1 MSEMIKLNIDGV
13 DVEIEKGKT
22 ILEAARKANID
33 IPTLCFLKEINE
45 AGDCR
50 MCIVEIEGRRGFSP
64 SCITKAEDGMIVRTN
79 TPQINAARRIVL
91 DLILSTHNRDCLTCV
106 RNGNCELQDLAKK
119 FGIQEIEFE
128 GEKVAANIDE
138 VSPSIVRDTSKCIL
152 CKRCVA
158 ACSKVQNIGA
168 IAVAGRGFESR
179 IAPTNDESL
188 NNVNCTFCGQ
198 CIEACPVGALKEKD
212 DTKKVWRKIE
222 DPDTFVVFQ
231 TAPAVRAAL
240 GEEFG
245 MDIGTNVTGKMVSAI
260 KKMGADRVFDTNT
273 GADLTIMEEA
283 NEFVERLTK
292 GGTLPM
298 ITSCSPGWIKF
309 IEMNYPELLP
319 HLSSCKSPHEMFGA
333 ILKSYYAQKEGID
346 PKKMYVVSVMPC
358 IAKKFERQRDEM
370 KNDELDNVDA
380 VLTTRELARM
390 IKQANIEFTDLED
403 SEFDRPMGE
412 ATGAGAIFGTTG
424 GVMEAALRTAYE
436 WVTKKELKEV
446 NFEAVRGEEG
456 IKKASV
462 KVGDTD
468 VKVVVAH
475 GLGNARKVMD
485 EIKSGKADYQFV
497 EIMAC
502 PGGCIM
508 GGGQP
513 IKKSKIRSNVDVRKL
528 RADCLYGID
537 EKSTIRKSHENPVMK
552 VLYDEFLEKP
562 GSHKAHELLHT
573 TYQKREK
580 YNIK

>member
-22 ILEAARKANID
+22 VLQAARKANID

-64 SCITKAEDGMIVRTN
+64 SCITKAEDGMVVKTN
-79 TPQINAARRIVL
+79 TPAINEARRVVL

-106 RNGNCELQDLAKK
+106 RNGNCELQDLAKQ

-128 GEKVAANIDE
+128 GEKIAAKIDE
-138 VSPSIVRDTSKCIL
+138 ISPSIVRDTSKCIM

-222 DPDTFVVFQ
+222 DKDTFVVFQ

-245 MDIGTNVTGKMVSAI
+245 MDIGTNVTGKMVTAI
-260 KKMGADRVFDTNT
+260 KKMGVDRVFDTNT

-298 ITSCSPGWIKF
+298 ITSCSPGWVKF
-309 IEMNYPELLP
+309 IEMNYPDQLE

-333 ILKSYYAQKEGID
+333 IIKSYYAEKEKID

-380 VLTTRELARM
+380 VITTRELARM
-390 IKQANIEFTDLED
+390 IKQANIEFTELED
-403 SEFDRPMGE
+403 SEFDSPMGE

-424 GVMEAALRTAYE
+424 GVMEAALRTAQDLLTGKDLE
-436 WVTKKELKEV
+436 EIK
-446 NFEAVRGEEG
+446 FEDVRGEKG
-456 IKKASV
+456 IKRATVNVNGKDIRIIVAS
-462 KVGDTD
+462 
-468 VKVVVAH
+468 
-475 GLGNARKVMD
+475 GLGNARKVM
-485 EIKSGKADYQFV
+485 EMVKNGTAEADFIEV
-497 EIMAC
+497 MAC

-513 IKKSKIRSNVDVRKL
+513 IKSSKTRRKYDVRKL
-528 RADCLYGID
+528 RADALYTID
-537 EKSTIRKSHENPVMK
+537 EKSTIRKSHQNPVLQEIYK
-552 VLYDEFLEKP
+552 DFFGEP
-562 GSHKAHELLHT
+562 NGHKAHELLHT
-573 TYQKREK
+573 EYAKREK
-580 YNIK
+580 YL

>member
-1 MSEMIKLNIDGV
+1 MSEMIKLTIDGKE
-13 DVEIEKGKT
+13 VEIEKGST
-22 ILEAARKANID
+22 VLQAARKANID

-50 MCIVEIEGRRGFSP
+50 MCIVEIEGRRGFVP
-64 SCITKAEDGMIVRTN
+64 SCITKAEEGMIVRTN
-79 TPQINAARRIVL
+79 TPEINESRKIVL

-119 FGIQEIEFE
+119 FGVQEIEYE
-128 GEKVAANIDE
+128 GEKIAAHIDE
-138 VSPSIVRDTSKCIL
+138 ISPSIVRDTSKCIM

-158 ACSKVQNIGA
+158 ACKNVQDIGA

-179 IAPTNDESL
+179 ITPTNEESL

-212 DTKKVWRKIE
+212 DTKRVWRKIN
-222 DPDTFVVFQ
+222 DQDTFVVVQ

-245 MDIGTNVTGKMVSAI
+245 MPVGTNVEGKMVTALREI
-260 KKMGADRVFDTNT
+260 GFDKVFDTDT
-273 GADLTIMEEA
+273 AADLTIMEEA
-283 NEFVERLTK
+283 NELIERLTK

-309 IEMNYPELLP
+309 IEMNYPELLEN
-319 HLSSCKSPHEMFGA
+319 LSTCKSPHEMFGA
-333 ILKSYYAQKEGID
+333 IIKTYYAEKQGID
-346 PKKMYVVSVMPC
+346 PKKMFVVSVMPC
-358 IAKKFERQRDEM
+358 VAKKFERQRDEM

-380 VLTTRELARM
+380 VITTRELARM

-403 SEFDRPMGE
+403 SKFDSPMGE
-412 ATGAGAIFGTTG
+412 ATGAGVIFGTTG

-436 WVTKKELKEV
+436 TITGEELKEV
-446 NFEAVRGEEG
+446 NFESVRGKAG
-456 IKKASV
+456 VKKASV
-462 KVGDTD
+462 KIGDKE
-468 VKVVVAH
+468 VKVAVAH
-475 GLGNARKVMD
+475 GLSNARKIMD
-485 EIKSGKADYQFV
+485 EIKNGKADYQFV

-513 IKKSKIRSNVDVRKL
+513 IRSSKERSELDIRKL
-528 RADCLYGID
+528 RADCLYDID
-537 EKSTIRKSHENPVMK
+537 EKSTLRKSHENPTIK
-552 VLYDEFLEKP
+552 KLYEEFLEKP

-573 TYQKREK
+573 EYVKREK
-580 YNIK
+580 YNI